1 MQEVEGMPTAESP
14 YNEDG
19 VDLSLIR
26 WMLSQTPRQRL
37 MFAQGFAQAVQK
49 VRNAQLAADVK
60 AQRDKTQSDIDKF
73 KIFPVIQTGFGIR
86 F

>member
-1 MQEVEGMPTAESP
+1 MGLDRPSFAGGNAMQEVEELPTAESA
-14 YNEDG
+14 YNKDG

-49 VRNAQLAADVK
+49 VRNAQLAAGLPGNLGRSGR
-60 AQRDKTQSDIDKF
+60 ARS
-73 KIFPVIQTGFGIR
+73 
-86 F
+86 

>member
-1 MQEVEGMPTAESP
+1 MQGVEELPPAESA

-26 WMLSQTPRQRL
+26 WMLSQTPLQRL

-49 VRNAQLAADVK
+49 VRNAQLAAGLQGNPGRTD
-60 AQRDKTQSDIDKF
+60 RTRS
-73 KIFPVIQTGFGIR
+73 
-86 F
+86 